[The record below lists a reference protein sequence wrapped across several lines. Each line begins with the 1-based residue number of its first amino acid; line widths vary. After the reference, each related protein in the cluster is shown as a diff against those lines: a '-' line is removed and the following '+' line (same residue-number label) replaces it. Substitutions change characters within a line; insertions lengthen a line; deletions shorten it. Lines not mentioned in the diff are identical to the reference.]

1 MLTLVTRMITYLQL
15 DETQRSSHNSKQ
27 PTQHR
32 TSNAKTTVRHDIF
45 LPLSFS
51 FYNMTHI
58 VKAMMLRIRICIYVY

>member
-15 DETQRSSHNSKQ
+15 DATQRSSRNSTQ

-32 TSNAKTTVRHDIF
+32 TSNATIVQ
-45 LPLSFS
+45 LSDMTFS

-58 VKAMMLRIRICIYVY
+58 VKSMMLRIRICIYVY